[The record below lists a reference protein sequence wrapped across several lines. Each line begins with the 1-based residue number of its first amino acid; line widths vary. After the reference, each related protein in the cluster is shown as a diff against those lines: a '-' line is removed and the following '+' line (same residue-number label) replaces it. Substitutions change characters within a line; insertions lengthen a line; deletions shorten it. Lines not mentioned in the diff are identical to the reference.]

1 MNMPLIGFGTWV
13 DIGHGQDSSI
23 MKLATQTALQVGYRH
38 FDTAFNYETEDFVV
52 ESIIQSGIPR
62 DQIFITNKSGSAPTV
77 EDKSSTIG
85 MKINYYDLFLLH
97 HPPLVPSLEFKKNLI
112 DEWIRMNNLL
122 TSGLVKAIGVSN
134 FYDRQLRIL
143 LDICEELNLIKPSVN
158 QIELHPFNQNWELV
172 FYCQINNIQ
181 VVAHSP
187 LGGLASQYILQS
199 EIIKDIADEIS
210 ATPAQVILASALKR
224 GIGVI
229 PRSLKKE
236 RMIENLDSANFVSSI
251 TDLHLEL
258 LRTLDA
264 NYPMIILA
272 STSYSFNEEL

>member
-13 DIGHGQDSSI
+13 NIDDGQHPSI
-23 MKLATQTALQVGYRH
+23 MKSATRTALQVGYRH

-52 ESIIQSGIPR
+52 ESINQSGIPR
-62 DQIFITNKSGSAPTV
+62 DQIFLTNKSGSAPNIK
-77 EDKSSTIG
+77 DLNSGIK
-85 MKINYYDLFLLH
+85 YYDLFLLH
-97 HPPLVPSLEFKKNLI
+97 HPPLVSPSEFKKNLT
-112 DEWIRMNNLL
+112 DQWIQMNELL
-122 TSGLVKAIGVSN
+122 KSGLVKAIGVSN
-134 FYDRQLRIL
+134 FYDRQLTIL
-143 LDICEELNLIKPSVN
+143 LDICDEFNLIKPSVN

-172 FYCQINNIQ
+172 FYCQINDIQ

-199 EIIKDIADEIS
+199 EIIKDIADQIG
-210 ATPAQVILASALKR
+210 ATPAQVILASTLKR

-229 PRSLKKE
+229 PRSLKRE
-236 RMIENLDSANFVSSI
+236 RMIENLDSANFISSI
-251 TDLHLEL
+251 TDQHLDL

-272 STSYSFNEEL
+272 STSYSFNAEL